1 MAPDGKDLRFTS
13 EYSAV
18 HRLADGTAVRLR
30 FLRPDD
36 RDVLLAGF
44 NRLSPDSRYR
54 RFFTPMPRLP
64 EGVLERLLNTDGWNH
79 VAIGAESATDH
90 AGPPEGLGVARFIR
104 LRDAPDM
111 AEAAVAVVDH
121 MQRRGLGTLLLSTLA
136 AAARERGITRFR
148 TEVLRS
154 NDAVKALLRDLDEN
168 AVPMAM
174 DGPIATYELTLPEP
188 SAEGIISG
196 PLFHFLRL
204 AGHGVQFLLRHL
216 DHARRLD
223 HA

>member
-1 MAPDGKDLRFTS
+1 MTSDRTDLRFTS

-18 HRLADGTAVRLR
+18 HHLSDGTAVRLR

-44 NRLSPDSRYR
+44 NRLSPESRYL

-64 EGVLERLLNTDGWNH
+64 EGVLERLLSTDGWNH

-90 AGPPEGLGVARFIR
+90 TGPPEGLGVARFIR
-104 LRDAPDM
+104 LREAPDV

-121 MQRRGLGTLLLSTLA
+121 VQRRGLGTLLLSTLA
-136 AAARERGITRFR
+136 AAARERGIAKFR
-148 TEVLRS
+148 TEVLSS
-154 NDAVKALLRDLDEN
+154 NEAVKALLRDLDEN
-168 AVPMAM
+168 AVPMTV

-196 PLFHFLRL
+196 PLFHFLKL
-204 AGHGVQFLLRHL
+204 AGRGVQVLLRHL
-216 DHARRLD
+216 DQARRLD